1 MVIRIMSWDVGIVH
15 LAYCVL
21 EYKPIEAENKDEDEG
36 KNDSKSDGKGDS
48 KSEPQHSIDIVDWD
62 VINLIEGEQP
72 RLTCCGKVKGTK
84 TKAARTCGK
93 NASFQLSTPTDNEPK
108 GFCRTHLAQH
118 ASYWSPIQTLDL
130 FEKIDNSDCTCAFAK
145 ADASLCGKKATHISN
160 IKEPVHYCT
169 THGKSEIAKRTREFS
184 PQPIKLKSSS
194 DYPTREL
201 QINLIKHLNSLSEH
215 FAKLSITDIV
225 IENQPSLINPRMKS
239 IASTL
244 LDYFLI
250 KGCVDKVHGFDLELV
265 KYMSPNNKLKVGE
278 NKTLEVVKVV
288 RAKTKIKTTNKKKD
302 STSKE
307 DEVEIEAKKTYKLTK
322 ALSIQ
327 YTKQLID
334 EEQLEYLELYG
345 KQDDICDAYLQGRYY
360 LEHVKFKPVVVKPK
374 PGSRTKAAGRIKA
387 KPKSKPIIKVV
398 PKSKSGSKVRA
409 TVKPTR
415 SKNNVI
421 RL

>member
-1 MVIRIMSWDVGIVH
+1 MVMRIMSWDVGIIH

-21 EYKPIEAENKDEDEG
+21 EYRPIEDEG
-36 KNDSKSDGKGDS
+36 ESDGEGK
-48 KSEPQHSIDIVDWD
+48 HSIDIVDWD

-72 RLTCCGKVKGTK
+72 RITCCGMVKASK
-84 TKAARTCGK
+84 TRAAGVCGK
-93 NASFQLSTPTDNEPK
+93 NASFQLSTPTNNEIK

-118 ASYWSPIQTLDL
+118 TSYWSPTQTLDL
-130 FEKIDNSDCTCAFAK
+130 FENIDSHDQVCAFTK
-145 ADASLCGKKATHISN
+145 KDASACGKRATYVSTIQ
-160 IKEPVHYCT
+160 EPVFYCT
-169 THGKSEIAKRTREFS
+169 THGKSELAKHIRLFS
-184 PQPIKLKSSS
+184 PQPIKLKTSS

-201 QINLIKHLNSLSEH
+201 QINLIKHLNGLSEH
-215 FAKLSITDIV
+215 FAKLNITDIV

-265 KYMSPNNKLKVGE
+265 RYMSPNNKLKVGE
-278 NKTLEVVKVV
+278 SGTLEVVKAV
-288 RAKTKIKTTNKKKD
+288 RVKKTEKGKKD
-302 STSKE
+302 KK
-307 DEVEIEAKKTYKLTK
+307 DKKDKKGKKAKKDKKTYKLTK
-322 ALSIQ
+322 ALGIQ

-360 LEHVKFKPVVVKPK
+360 LEYVKFKPPAVKH
-374 PGSRTKAAGRIKA
+374 GSRTKAAARTRIIP
-387 KPKSKPIIKVV
+387 KP
-398 PKSKSGSKVRA
+398 KSGSKVTA
-409 TVKPTR
+409 TRPKVKP
-415 SKNNVI
+415 SPKKKNNNVI